1 MVVLLSQTKDILD
14 PCVLIPRCS
23 KHDPLMVNLVQ
34 EHAREAR
41 SFLIGRAVRRKKS
54 FPGRPNT
61 ASIILLRSSLK
72 GPSISLMYK
81 EKNREMVSSLSAKVP
96 LVDLREQYL
105 KLKPEIMT
113 AFEEVLDSMHLF
125 LGPRQQL
132 FEQEFATY
140 CGCEHGIGTSSGT
153 DALMLALRACDIG
166 LGDEIITV
174 SNTFIATVEAIAMVG
189 AKPVFVD
196 IDPETYLLDW
206 RQLEQVLTP
215 RTRAV
220 LPVHLYGHAAEMQ
233 PILDFARTHGLRV
246 IEDASQA
253 HGAAYQG
260 QRVGSIG
267 DIGCF
272 SLYYS
277 KNLGAFGEA
286 GICTTNNS
294 ELAEK
299 MRMIRDHGSRIRY
312 QHEVMGVNARLDE
325 LQAAVLRVKLSYL
338 DQWNAARQAHALAYS
353 EQLEGVVNA
362 VPVVR
367 PWGGHVY
374 YVYVVQ
380 VREREH
386 FREVLDR
393 AEISTGIH
401 YPIPVHLQQA
411 CTHYG
416 YKLGMLPVTEEVSE
430 HIVSLPMYPELTT
443 EQIQVV
449 VSAVKKAMAS
459 EGLDYRMRVQGK
471 RI

>member
-1 MVVLLSQTKDILD
+1 
-14 PCVLIPRCS
+14 
-23 KHDPLMVNLVQ
+23 
-34 EHAREAR
+34 
-41 SFLIGRAVRRKKS
+41 
-54 FPGRPNT
+54 
-61 ASIILLRSSLK
+61 
-72 GPSISLMYK
+72 
-81 EKNREMVSSLSAKVP
+81 MVSSLSAKVP

-105 KLKPEIMT
+105 RLKPEIMT
-113 AFEEVLDSMHLF
+113 AFEEVLDNMHLF

-166 LGDEIITV
+166 PGDEVITV

-233 PILDFARTHGLRV
+233 PILDFARIHGLRV

-325 LQAAVLRVKLSYL
+325 LQAAVLHIKMPYL
-338 DQWNAARQAHALAYS
+338 EQWNTARQAIAQEYTA
-353 EQLEGVVNA
+353 QLRDVVEA
-362 VPVVR
+362 TPVVR
-367 PWGGHVY
+367 SWSTHVY
-374 YVYVVQ
+374 CYYVVQ
-380 VREREH
+380 VPERDR
-386 FREVLDR
+386 FRLALEQD
-393 AEISTGIH
+393 GIATNVH
-401 YPIPVHLQQA
+401 YPVPIHLQPACQA
-411 CTHYG
+411 YG
-416 YKLGMLPVTEEVSE
+416 YKRGMFPITEAAAER
-430 HIVSLPMYPELTT
+430 IVSLPMYPELTR
-443 EQIQVV
+443 EQQERVV
-449 VSAVKKAMAS
+449 VAVKKNIFSAT
-459 EGLDYRMRVQGK
+459 R
-471 RI
+471 